1 MRKKNGIADTENI
14 DSHNIFQFGSRKK
27 IGISRRFSIK
37 LLMTQI
43 SNTFLWTWWKSQQSN
58 DFLTH
63 NRKKLDVFNIGHVLN
78 IVGVSI
84 QFLQS
89 AFDQTNVFFV
99 VVSLFEI
106 SWTLIH
112 DFVHVQILLIP
123 RVSSDDVYNPV
134 ILVVACVQVNDL
146 TREMLH

>member
-1 MRKKNGIADTENI
+1 M
-14 DSHNIFQFGSRKK
+14 
-27 IGISRRFSIK
+27 
-37 LLMTQI
+37 
-43 SNTFLWTWWKSQQSN
+43 
-58 DFLTH
+58 FLTH
-63 NRKKLDVFNIGHVLN
+63 NRKKLDIFNIGHVLN

-84 QFLQS
+84 QFPQFP
-89 AFDQTNVFFV
+89 FDQTNVFFV